1 MVIKINRLIPFFLFS
16 VIAVLLIGCSNQ
28 TIEVES
34 PKELNIKNPFI
45 VKNGNQ
51 EFKIIPFYTQVLDYI
66 ESVSEIEQ
74 HEKMEEH
81 YYQKVVEPFQL
92 DTLGKGEGYWIKDH
106 YAFATPKNTKT
117 LEEFVYSLINNQDEI
132 NKIIEQALIKSSNT
146 LPGENKRVYLFPPN
160 PDNMDGINLMG
171 GVSGLAVSKD
181 VFIIRI
187 DPSSFNEDLLEY
199 SVAHEYHHTIYMESG
214 NANWNN
220 TLLDSII
227 LEGKADTFA
236 KSLYPDITIPWI
248 EPLSAQKE
256 KEVWE
261 DLEEDLWSIDL
272 DQSLYRD
279 YFGNPN
285 KGIPH
290 WTNYK
295 IGFQIV
301 NSFLE
306 KNPTTPVRDWTL
318 LSAEEILSNSKY
330 GDRISK

>member
-1 MVIKINRLIPFFLFS
+1 MIKIKRLITLIIF
-16 VIAVLLIGCSNQ
+16 IIITVLLISCSNK

-34 PKELNIKNPFI
+34 PKDLNIKNPVI

-51 EFKIIPFYTQVLDYI
+51 EFRIIPFYSQILDYL
-66 ESVSEIEQ
+66 ESVSEIEE

-92 DTLGKGEGYWIKDH
+92 DTLGKGKGFWLKDH
-106 YAFATPKNTKT
+106 WAFATPKNIKT

-132 NKIIEQALIKSSNT
+132 NKTIEQALIKSSNT

-160 PDNMDGINLMG
+160 PDDMYDINLMG
-171 GVSGLAVSKD
+171 GTAGLAVKD
-181 VFIIRI
+181 VIIIQI
-187 DPSSFNEDLLEY
+187 DPSSFNLDLLEY
-199 SVAHEYHHTIYMESG
+199 SVAHEYHHTIYMEGG
-214 NANWNN
+214 NVNWKN

-227 LEGKADTFA
+227 HEGKADTFA
-236 KSLYPDITIPWI
+236 KSLYPDINIPWI
-248 EPLSAQKE
+248 EPLSAQTE

-261 DLEEDLWSIDL
+261 NSEDDLWSID
-272 DQSLYRD
+272 SLIIND

-295 IGFQIV
+295 IGFQIM

-306 KNPTTPVRDWTL
+306 NNPSTSIDNWTR
-318 LSAEEILSNSKY
+318 LSAEEILLNSKY
-330 GDRISK
+330 GDKISK

>member
-1 MVIKINRLIPFFLFS
+1 MIKINRLIPFFIFS
-16 VIAVLLIGCSNQ
+16 VIAVLLIGCSNK

-34 PKELNIKNPFI
+34 PKDLNIKNPII

-106 YAFATPKNTKT
+106 WAFATPKDIKT
-117 LEEFVYSLINNQDEI
+117 LEQFVYSLINNQDEI

-146 LPGENKRVYLFPPN
+146 LPGENKTVYLFPPN
-160 PDNMDGINLMG
+160 PDDMYGINLMG
-171 GVSGLAVSKD
+171 GVSGIAVSKD
-181 VFIIRI
+181 VILIKI
-187 DPSSFNEDLLEY
+187 VPSSFNEDLLEY
-199 SVAHEYHHTIYMESG
+199 SIAHEYHHTIYMEG
-214 NANWNN
+214 ENVNWQN
-220 TLLDSII
+220 TLLDEII
-227 LEGKADTFA
+227 LEGKADNFA
-236 KSLYPDITIPWI
+236 KSLYPDINIPWI
-248 EPLSAQKE
+248 EPLSNQKE
-256 KEVWE
+256 VEVWE
-261 DLEEDLWSIDL
+261 HLKENLMSKDRTIKG
-272 DQSLYRD
+272 D
-279 YFGNPN
+279 YFENPN
-285 KGIPH
+285 KGIPR

-295 IGFQIV
+295 IGYQIV

-330 GDRISK
+330 GDMISK

>member
-1 MVIKINRLIPFFLFS
+1 MINIKRLILFFIFS
-16 VIAVLLIGCSNQ
+16 VIAVLLIGCTNK

-34 PKELNIKNPFI
+34 PKDLNIKNPPI

-51 EFKIIPFYTQVLDYI
+51 EFRIIPFYSQILDYI

-92 DTLGKGEGYWIKDH
+92 DTLGKGEGHWIKDH
-106 YAFATPKNTKT
+106 FAFATPKDIKT
-117 LEEFVYSLINNQDEI
+117 LEEFVYSLIDNQDEI
-132 NKIIEQALIKSSNT
+132 NKTIEQALIKSSNT
-146 LPGENKRVYLFPPN
+146 LPGVNKRVYLFPPN

-171 GVSGLAVSKD
+171 GVSGVGVSKD

-187 DPSSFNEDLLEY
+187 DPSSFKEDLLEY
-199 SVAHEYHHTIYMESG
+199 IVAHEYNHTIYMEGG
-214 NANWNN
+214 NVNWKN

-236 KSLYPDITIPWI
+236 KSLYPDINIPWI
-248 EPLSAQKE
+248 EPLSAQTE
-256 KEVWE
+256 KEVWKN
-261 DLEEDLWSIDL
+261 LEYDLWSID
-272 DQSLYRD
+272 SLINDD

-295 IGFQIV
+295 IGYQIV

-330 GDRISK
+330 GDRISE

>member
-1 MVIKINRLIPFFLFS
+1 MIKINRLIPFFIFS
-16 VIAVLLIGCSNQ
+16 IIVVLLIGCTNK

-34 PKELNIKNPFI
+34 PKELNIKNPII

-51 EFKIIPFYTQVLDYI
+51 VFRIIPFYTQVLDYI

-106 YAFATPKNTKT
+106 WAFATPKDIKT
-117 LEEFVYSLINNQDEI
+117 LEQFVYSLINNQDEI

-146 LPGENKRVYLFPPN
+146 LPGGNKTVYLFPPN
-160 PDNMDGINLMG
+160 PDDMHGINLIG
-171 GVSGLAVSKD
+171 GVSGITVSKD
-181 VFIIRI
+181 VILIKI
-187 DPSSFNEDLLEY
+187 DPSSFIEDLLEY
-199 SVAHEYHHTIYMESG
+199 SVAHEYHHTIYMENG
-214 NANWNN
+214 NVNWQN
-220 TLLDSII
+220 TLLDEII
-227 LEGKADTFA
+227 LEGKADNFA

-248 EPLSAQKE
+248 EPLSNQKE
-256 KEVWE
+256 EEVWE
-261 DLEEDLWSIDL
+261 HLKENLMSKDRTIKG
-272 DQSLYRD
+272 D
-279 YFGNPN
+279 YFENPN
-285 KGIPH
+285 KGIPR

-295 IGFQIV
+295 FGYQIV

-330 GDRISK
+330 VDMISK

>member
-1 MVIKINRLIPFFLFS
+1 MIKIKRLIPFFIFS
-16 VIAVLLIGCSNQ
+16 VIVVLLIGCSNK

-34 PKELNIKNPFI
+34 PKDLNIKNPPI
-45 VKNGNQ
+45 MKNGNQ
-51 EFKIIPFYTQVLDYI
+51 EFRIIPFYSQILDYI

-106 YAFATPKNTKT
+106 FAFATPKDIKT

-146 LPGENKRVYLFPPN
+146 LPGVNKRVYLFPPN

-171 GVSGLAVSKD
+171 GVSGVAVSKD
-181 VFIIRI
+181 AFIIRI

-214 NANWNN
+214 NVNWEN

-236 KSLYPDITIPWI
+236 KSLYPNINIPWI
-248 EPLSAQKE
+248 EPLSNQKE
-256 KEVWE
+256 EEVWE
-261 DLEEDLWSIDL
+261 HLKENLMSKDRTIKG
-272 DQSLYRD
+272 D
-279 YFGNPN
+279 YFENPN
-285 KGIPH
+285 KGIPR

-295 IGFQIV
+295 IGYQIV

-306 KNPTTPVRDWTL
+306 KNPTTPVRDWTV

>member
-1 MVIKINRLIPFFLFS
+1 MIKIKRLIPFFIFS
-16 VIAVLLIGCSNQ
+16 VIVVLLIGCSNK

-34 PKELNIKNPFI
+34 PKDLNIKNPFI

-51 EFKIIPFYTQVLDYI
+51 EFRIIPFYSQILDYI
-66 ESVSEIEQ
+66 ESVSEIDQ

-92 DTLGKGEGYWIKDH
+92 DTLGKGEGFWIKDH
-106 YAFATPKNTKT
+106 WAFATPKDIKT

-146 LPGENKRVYLFPPN
+146 LPGENKTVYLFPPN
-160 PDNMDGINLMG
+160 PDDMYGINLMG
-171 GVSGLAVSKD
+171 GTAGIAVSKD
-181 VFIIRI
+181 VILIQI
-187 DPSSFNEDLLEY
+187 EPSSFKEDFLEY
-199 SVAHEYHHTIYMESG
+199 AVAHEYHHTIYKESG
-214 NANWNN
+214 NVNWNN

-236 KSLYPDITIPWI
+236 KSLYPDINIPWI

-272 DQSLYRD
+272 DRSLYHD
-279 YFGNPN
+279 YHNGNPN
-285 KGIPH
+285 KGIPT

-295 IGFQIV
+295 IGYQIM

-306 KNPTTPVRDWTL
+306 NNPSVSVHDWTL
-318 LSAEEILSNSKY
+318 LSAKEILSNSKY

>member
-1 MVIKINRLIPFFLFS
+1 MIKIKRLILFFIFS
-16 VIAVLLIGCSNQ
+16 VIAVLLIGCTNK
-28 TIEVES
+28 TIEVDS
-34 PKELNIKNPFI
+34 PKDLNIKNPII

-92 DTLGKGEGYWIKDH
+92 DTLGKGEGFWIKDH
-106 YAFATPKNTKT
+106 WAFATPKNIKT

-146 LPGENKRVYLFPPN
+146 LPGENKTVYLFPPN
-160 PDNMDGINLMG
+160 PDDMYGINLMG
-171 GVSGLAVSKD
+171 GIAGITINQDAIL
-181 VFIIRI
+181 IQI
-187 DPSSFNEDLLEY
+187 DPSSFKEDFLEY
-199 SVAHEYHHTIYMESG
+199 SVAHEYHHTIYMESKVVG
-214 NANWNN
+214 YN
-220 TLLDSII
+220 LLDSII

-236 KSLYPDITIPWI
+236 NSLYPDINIPWI
-248 EPLSAQKE
+248 EPLSAQTE

-261 DLEEDLWSIDL
+261 DLEDDLWSID
-272 DQSLYRD
+272 SLIYYD
-279 YFGNPN
+279 YHNGNPS
-285 KGIPH
+285 KGIPT

-295 IGFQIV
+295 IGYQIM

-306 KNPTTPVRDWTL
+306 NNPSVSVHDWTL
-318 LSAEEILSNSKY
+318 LSAKEILLNSKY
-330 GDRISK
+330 GDKISN

>member
-1 MVIKINRLIPFFLFS
+1 MIKINRLIPFFIFS
-16 VIAVLLIGCSNQ
+16 VIVVLLIGCTNK

-34 PKELNIKNPFI
+34 PKDLNIKNPFI

-51 EFKIIPFYTQVLDYI
+51 EFRIIPFYSQILDYI
-66 ESVSEIEQ
+66 ESVSETEQ

-92 DTLGKGEGYWIKDH
+92 DTLGKGEGYWLKDH
-106 YAFATPKNTKT
+106 WAFATPKDIKT

-132 NKIIEQALIKSSNT
+132 NKTIEQALIKSSNT
-146 LPGENKRVYLFPPN
+146 LPGENKTVYLFPPN
-160 PDNMDGINLMG
+160 PDDMYDINLMG
-171 GVSGLAVSKD
+171 GTAGLSVKD
-181 VFIIRI
+181 VIIIQI
-187 DPSSFNEDLLEY
+187 DPSSFNLDLLEY
-199 SVAHEYHHTIYMESG
+199 SVAHEYHHTIYMEG
-214 NANWNN
+214 ENVNWKN

-227 LEGKADTFA
+227 HEGKADTFA
-236 KSLYPDITIPWI
+236 KSLYPDINIPWI
-248 EPLSAQKE
+248 EPLSAQTE
-256 KEVWE
+256 KEVWKNLE
-261 DLEEDLWSIDL
+261 DDLWSID
-272 DQSLYRD
+272 SLIIND

-295 IGFQIV
+295 IGYQIV

-330 GDRISK
+330 GERISK

>member
-1 MVIKINRLIPFFLFS
+1 MIKINRLIPFFIFS
-16 VIAVLLIGCSNQ
+16 VIVVLLIGCSNK

-34 PKELNIKNPFI
+34 PKELIIKNPII

-51 EFKIIPFYTQVLDYI
+51 EFKIIPFYSQILDYL

-74 HEKMEEH
+74 HEKMEEY

-92 DTLGKGEGYWIKDH
+92 DTLGKGKGYWLKDNW
-106 YAFATPKNTKT
+106 AFATPKNIKT

-146 LPGENKRVYLFPPN
+146 LPGENKTVYLFPPN
-160 PDNMDGINLMG
+160 PDDMYGINLMG
-171 GVSGLAVSKD
+171 GTAGLAVSKD
-181 VFIIRI
+181 VIIIQI
-187 DPSSFNEDLLEY
+187 DPSSFNLDLLEY
-199 SVAHEYHHTIYMESG
+199 TVAHEYHHTVYMESG
-214 NANWNN
+214 EVNSYN

-236 KSLYPDITIPWI
+236 KSLYHDINIPWI
-248 EPLSAQKE
+248 EPLSNQKE
-256 KEVWE
+256 EEVWE
-261 DLEEDLWSIDL
+261 HLKENLMSQDRTIKG
-272 DQSLYRD
+272 D

-295 IGFQIV
+295 IGYQIV

-306 KNPTTPVRDWTL
+306 KNPTTPVRDWTV